1 MNTQSDQLGYIT
13 RQQLAAR
20 LGVTYQTL
28 WRWLKEKELTLPQR
42 RLSPADQQH
51 ILVVLGVFS
60 DTSKPN
66 NQAKPPS
73 NMLI

>member
-1 MNTQSDQLGYIT
+1 MDTHDQLGYIT
-13 RQQLAAR
+13 RQQLAAK

-28 WRWLKEKELTLPQR
+28 WRWLKEKELVLPQR

-60 DTSKPN
+60 DTHKPLN
-66 NQAKPPS
+66 PVKSPS